1 MELFMSLKKLTE
13 AAHQKAEQSKWAQLL
28 VSGNM
33 TQRQYGQYLYNQLQ
47 VYSALEAQANKL
59 DMFTKYPILKSV
71 ARGNMIAGDLN
82 FFKKHT
88 GLEKSTLD
96 YIEYT
101 QDLDE
106 QEVLA
111 HIYVRHFGDMHG
123 GQIIKSKLPKPNLEM
138 FMDSDGNV
146 PELDQDMWAGL
157 YFFENKYDI
166 IKEIR
171 TMLTLDMADE
181 ANICFEYAIDLFYD
195 LEKHF
200 DL

>member
-33 TQRQYGQYLYNQLQ
+33 TNRQYGQYLYNQLQ
-47 VYSALEAQANKL
+47 AYSALEARAHELNL
-59 DMFTKYPILKSV
+59 FNIYPVLKSMAQV
-71 ARGNMIAGDLN
+71 NKISADLN
-82 FFKKHT
+82 FFKYHT

-96 YIEYT
+96 YMQYATE
-101 QDLDE
+101 LNE
-106 QEVLA
+106 EEVLA

-123 GQIIKSKLPKPNLEM
+123 GQIIKSKLPEPILDA
-138 FMDSDGNV
+138 FPPDSDGNTSV
-146 PELDQDMWAGL
+146 TEEGWTNI
-157 YFFENKYDI
+157 YTFENKYEI
-166 IKEIR
+166 IKEMR

-181 ANICFEYAIDLFYD
+181 ANVCFNYAIGLFHD
-195 LEKHF
+195 LEKRF